1 MPDFIM
7 ENLAL
12 SIFLAYIAIISLI
25 SVIVCIYD
33 KKISKKNRVELRT
46 PEKTLMLLSALGG
59 SIAMFITMQIIR
71 HKTKHVK
78 FMLGIPLIIIV
89 QAVIVFLLFH
99 FGIF

>member
-12 SIFLAYIAIISLI
+12 SNFLAYIAIISLI

-46 PEKTLMLLSALGG
+46 PEKNLMLLSALGG
-59 SIAMFITMQIIR
+59 SVAMFITMQIIR

-89 QAVIVFLLFH
+89 QAGIVFLLFH